1 MAWRR
6 APILSRGVRTGCAAR
21 LAILA
26 KRLQCGQLAGA
37 FGPPTAPQSG
47 SKLHALQALRDI
59 RLRLPRCEICRLGRL
74 EAAYHYPQFRN
85 AVAANLQGIVSS
97 SRAGLPLRSFRQPFT
112 INPKSGSSNREI
124 RNTRKDMNLQ
134 LEACSPRPSAGEAG
148 LVVRTLGAPLFS
160 AYFAYSAVP
169 IAFFRLTRHNLG
181 RSGMRPYQ
189 LPRTTR
195 RFLSV
200 SSAQSVV
207 THFEHGQFTVS
218 S

>member
-1 MAWRR
+1 MAESPDPFKRSSDRLCRSASDPREAFGVRPACWRFRATHR
-6 APILSRGVRTGCAAR
+6 APKREQAPRTPGASRHSVAV
-21 LAILA
+21 
-26 KRLQCGQLAGA
+26 
-37 FGPPTAPQSG
+37 
-47 SKLHALQALRDI
+47 
-59 RLRLPRCEICRLGRL
+59 LPRCEICRLGRL

-97 SRAGLPLRSFRQPFT
+97 SRAGLSLRSFRQPFT